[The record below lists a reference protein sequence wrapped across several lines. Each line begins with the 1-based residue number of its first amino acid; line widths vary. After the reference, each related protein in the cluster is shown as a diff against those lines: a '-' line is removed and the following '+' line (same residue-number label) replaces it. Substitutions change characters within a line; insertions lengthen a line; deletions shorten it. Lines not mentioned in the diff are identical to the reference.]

1 MKERVVIIGGGFG
14 GLRAARALK
23 RAPVD
28 VTLIDQRNYH
38 LFQPLL
44 YQVATGSLSPGEIAA
59 PLRSV
64 LSRQKN
70 ARVLLGDVVDID
82 PTAKSVRLA
91 DGAQFEY
98 DALIVAVG
106 TQSSYYGHDNWRE
119 WAPSLK
125 SVEEATTIRHKILYA
140 FEVAERLADP
150 VQRRAWLTFV
160 IVGAGAT
167 GVELAGAIGEIAR
180 QTLRNDFRSIH
191 PEDPFPEDLS
201 KKAERALGKLGVQV
215 KTGAMVKDIDREG
228 VTFDGPNGQE
238 RLDARTVI
246 WAGGVTVPAF
256 ARVLAKRMNA
266 ETDKSG
272 RIKVS
277 SDLSVPNHPDIYV
290 IGDLAL
296 VAGPGGEPLPGVA
309 QVAMQ
314 QGTYA
319 GNAIGNKIRGK
330 KAPPPFKYF
339 DKGNLAVIGR
349 AAAVADVFG
358 LHLSGL
364 PAWLIWALIHLMY
377 IVQFQSRV
385 VVFIKWA
392 IQDLTFNRGARL
404 ITGSATTDFS
414 FDHEIASYQATQPP
428 RAGPARVASA
438 LPEAS
443 SGLSSAN

>member
-1 MKERVVIIGGGFG
+1 M
-14 GLRAARALK
+14 A
-23 RAPVD
+23 
-28 VTLIDQRNYH
+28 TSLISIQR
-38 LFQPLL
+38 
-44 YQVATGSLSPGEIAA
+44 
-59 PLRSV
+59 
-64 LSRQKN
+64 
-70 ARVLLGDVVDID
+70 
-82 PTAKSVRLA
+82 
-91 DGAQFEY
+91 
-98 DALIVAVG
+98 
-106 TQSSYYGHDNWRE
+106 
-119 WAPSLK
+119 
-125 SVEEATTIRHKILYA
+125 ILYA
-140 FEVAERLADP
+140 FEVAERLVDP

-191 PEDPFPEDLS
+191 PEDAKIMLVEGAPRVLPPFPEDLS
-201 KKAERALGKLGVQV
+201 TKAERALGKLGVQV

>member
-106 TQSSYYGHDNWRE
+106 TQSSYYGHDNWRQ

-167 GVELAGAIGEIAR
+167 GVELAGALGEIAR

-191 PEDPFPEDLS
+191 PEEAKIMLLDGAPRVLPPFPEDLS
-201 KKAERALGKLGVQV
+201 KKAERALGRLGVQV
-215 KTGAMVKDIDREG
+215 KTGVMVKDIDREG
-228 VTFDGPNGQE
+228 VTFDGPSGQE

-246 WAGGVTVPAF
+246 
-256 ARVLAKRMNA
+256 
-266 ETDKSG
+266 
-272 RIKVS
+272 
-277 SDLSVPNHPDIYV
+277 
-290 IGDLAL
+290 
-296 VAGPGGEPLPGVA
+296 
-309 QVAMQ
+309 
-314 QGTYA
+314 
-319 GNAIGNKIRGK
+319 
-330 KAPPPFKYF
+330 
-339 DKGNLAVIGR
+339 
-349 AAAVADVFG
+349 
-358 LHLSGL
+358 
-364 PAWLIWALIHLMY
+364 
-377 IVQFQSRV
+377 
-385 VVFIKWA
+385 
-392 IQDLTFNRGARL
+392 
-404 ITGSATTDFS
+404 
-414 FDHEIASYQATQPP
+414 
-428 RAGPARVASA
+428 
-438 LPEAS
+438 
-443 SGLSSAN
+443 